1 MDTATI
7 IMYILQTAI
16 AGIIGVAAWG
26 MKNAM
31 DGIKSSIAEL
41 KNVDKEQA
49 ERIERVQAEIN
60 ALKSDLPL
68 VYVTQESFIRVTN
81 NIDRNIGKI
90 DQKLDRLV
98 SMGGTRKGD

>member
-1 MDTATI
+1 MDMATI
-7 IMYILQTAI
+7 VMYILQTAI

-41 KNVDKEQA
+41 KNVDKEHA
-49 ERIERVQAEIN
+49 DRIEKVRAELN
-60 ALKSDLPL
+60 DLKADLPL

-81 NIDRNIGKI
+81 NIDA
-90 DQKLDRLV
+90 KLDKLLYR
-98 SMGGTRKGD
+98 SNQAREG